1 MPKTRCKALRK
12 DGEPCQGLGQEQF
25 GGYCIAHA
33 PAEKAWEWRSKG
45 GKASSAVA
53 RADKRIPDRLRGT
66 IELLTKGME
75 ELAAGETEPAALSA
89 MSRAARELVN
99 LYRLA
104 DEEMSL
110 IRDEETAVAAAQI
123 AGGIGDPD
131 LIEKAEEIA
140 VWQNQYMLDALLK
153 QELIALG
160 RAETQEEGA
169 PPKYFLTAAG
179 RQRFRYQRLTA
190 FTQEKID
197 ELRELAEYTD
207 ADGEQLPI
215 VLIDL
220 FKMRTKLEELLTD
233 FAPDA
238 PPVLDPLSGQP
249 LNQLPTG
256 VRPASVPV
264 AGPVES
270 AQIAKAMQ
278 DMLLQVNELYA
289 ETGALYEKHYGE
301 SFDIRRELEQEDGD

>member
-33 PAEKAWEWRSKG
+33 PADIVWEWRSKG
-45 GKASSAVA
+45 GQASSAVA
-53 RADKRIPDRLRGT
+53 RADKRLPDRLRGT
-66 IELLTKGME
+66 VEMLTKGME

-104 DEEMSL
+104 DEDMEL
-110 IRDEETAVAAAQI
+110 IRAEETAAAVAQV
-123 AGGIGDPD
+123 AGGFGDPE
-131 LIEKAEEIA
+131 LLEQAEEIVA
-140 VWQNQYMLDALLK
+140 WRRQYMLDALIK
-153 QELIALG
+153 QGLVTLDRE
-160 RAETQEEGA
+160 ETQNAGD
-169 PPKYFLTAAG
+169 PPAYVLTAAG

-190 FTQEKID
+190 FTQKKID

-220 FKMRTKLEELLTD
+220 FKMGAKLEELLTD

-264 AGPVES
+264 AGPGES
-270 AQIAKAMQ
+270 ARIAKAMQ
-278 DMLLQVNELYA
+278 DMILQVNELYA

-301 SFDIRRELEQEDGD
+301 PFDIRQELGREDED

>member
-33 PAEKAWEWRSKG
+33 PADIVWEWRSKG
-45 GKASSAVA
+45 GQASSAAA
-53 RADKRIPDRLRGT
+53 RADKRLPDRLRGT
-66 IELLTKGME
+66 VEMLTKGME

-104 DEEMSL
+104 DEDMEL
-110 IRDEETAVAAAQI
+110 IRAEETAAAVAQV
-123 AGGIGDPD
+123 AGGFGDPE
-131 LIEKAEEIA
+131 LLEQAEEIVA
-140 VWQNQYMLDALLK
+140 WRRQYMLDALIK
-153 QELIALG
+153 QGLVTLDRE
-160 RAETQEEGA
+160 ETQNA
-169 PPKYFLTAAG
+169 DDPPAYVLTAAG

-220 FKMRTKLEELLTD
+220 FEMRTKLEELLTD

-264 AGPVES
+264 AGPGES

-301 SFDIRRELEQEDGD
+301 PFDIRQELGREDED